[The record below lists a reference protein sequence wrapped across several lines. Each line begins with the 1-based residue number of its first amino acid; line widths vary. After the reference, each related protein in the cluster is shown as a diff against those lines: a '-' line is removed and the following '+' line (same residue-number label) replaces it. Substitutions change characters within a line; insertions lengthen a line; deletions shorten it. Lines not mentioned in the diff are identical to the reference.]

1 MFEYLSNSLS
11 SFGSTK
17 KGTKKGEREKKNRIA
32 KRCAPRALRGG
43 FLDASLLRAFAMF
56 TREVFLKRDKF
67 FPREV
72 SSFFQNFFGLNTRSK
87 TSTRARGYEYAR
99 SSLIR
104 RPSVSLAATGWYS
117 FSFYH

>member
-67 FPREV
+67 FPGKCLLFFKIFLV
-72 SSFFQNFFGLNTRSK
+72 SILAAKHQHVRGVTNTRG
-87 TSTRARGYEYAR
+87 R
-99 SSLIR
+99 L
-104 RPSVSLAATGWYS
+104 
-117 FSFYH
+117 